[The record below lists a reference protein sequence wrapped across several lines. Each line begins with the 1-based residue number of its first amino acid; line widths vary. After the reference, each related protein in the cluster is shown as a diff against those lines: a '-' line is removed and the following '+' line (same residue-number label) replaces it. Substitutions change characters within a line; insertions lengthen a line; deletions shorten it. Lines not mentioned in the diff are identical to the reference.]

1 MESTSGAFKDAGW
14 VIRQEEADDHP
25 PIDHFSRD
33 ELNLAEFPIAL
44 LTERVPSGLKT
55 LEFQDEIYD
64 QKRRQVVVRKLT
76 VTGSDKFGLPTT
88 KDDEV
93 ILGLIH
99 LTKQANNFTDRKVKF
114 RRSDL
119 IKLLRWPDTGPSY
132 RRLSRSLATW
142 LGVTLYY
149 ENSWWDKQSGT
160 WITKGFHIIEG
171 FEIADAK
178 AAAGGQMTLLP
189 SEFTW
194 NEVIFRSFQ
203 SGYLKSLNFDL
214 YCEFKYP
221 TSQRLYRFLD
231 KHFYRSSK
239 LEYDLKTF
247 ACEHIGL
254 SRNHTA
260 AKLKEKLQP
269 ALEEL
274 EAVGFLEK
282 MSREDRYKKVSQGE
296 WKIRLH
302 QRMVTKAEAKKEQET
317 QQAEARELVT
327 RGVTPG
333 TADDLVE
340 AFPPDRI
347 NRQLEIFDWLSASK
361 DKRVSKSP
369 AGYLVESIRNDYAA
383 PKGFQSKADREKKRA
398 ADEERTRRIA
408 EAKQRAE
415 REQKAREEAEQA
427 RIAAYLATLTAD
439 ECEALEA
446 EAVAKATSFFV
457 QQLRRSKGTPETE
470 ARYLK
475 LIVDT
480 HVSGILESQ

>member
-1 MESTSGAFKDAGW
+1 MESAAEALEHPEWPVPTEDAQG
-14 VIRQEEADDHP
+14 HP
-25 PIDHFSRD
+25 PNEQVSRD

-132 RRLSRSLATW
+132 RRLSKSLACW

-149 ENSWWDKQSGT
+149 DNSWWDKQSGT
-160 WITKGFHIIEG
+160 WITKGFHIIDG
-171 FEIADAK
+171 FEIADAQ

-269 ALEEL
+269 ALDEL
-274 EAVGFLEK
+274 EGVGFIEK
-282 MSREDRYKKVSQGE
+282 MSREERYKKVSQGE

-302 QRMVTKAEAKKEQET
+302 QRAVTKAEAKKEQEA
-317 QQAEARELVT
+317 QQAEAKELVS
-327 RGVTPG
+327 RGVTAA
-333 TADDLVE
+333 TAADLV
-340 AFPPDRI
+340 AAYPRDRI
-347 NRQLEIFDWLSASK
+347 NRQVEIFDWLSTTK

-383 PKGFQSKADREKKRA
+383 PKGFVSKAEREKKRA
-398 ADEERTRRIA
+398 EELERTKRA
-408 EAKQRAE
+408 QEAKQRAE
-415 REQKAREEAEQA
+415 REQKAREEAEQG
-427 RIAAYLATLTAD
+427 RIAAYLEALTA
-439 ECEALEA
+439 EEREAIEA
-446 EAVAKATSFFV
+446 EAIAKANPFFA
-457 QQLRRSKGTPETE
+457 QQLRRSKGNPETE

-475 LIVDT
+475 LILDT
-480 HVSGILESQ
+480 HVSGILESH

>member
-1 MESTSGAFKDAGW
+1 MGARPDATNRNETL
-14 VIRQEEADDHP
+14 VVAEDDASQASKEA
-25 PIDHFSRD
+25 FSRD

-44 LTERVPSGLKT
+44 LTDRVPNGLKT
-55 LEFQDEIYD
+55 IEFQDEIFD
-64 QKRRQVVVRKLT
+64 QKRGQVVVRKLT
-76 VTGSDKFGLPTT
+76 VTGSDKFGLPTA

-119 IKLLRWPDTGPSY
+119 IRLLRWPDTGPSY
-132 RRLSRSLATW
+132 RRLTKSLACW

-149 ENSWWDKQSGT
+149 ENSWWDKQTGT
-160 WITKGFHIIEG
+160 WVTKGFHIIDG
-171 FEIADAK
+171 FEIAEAGS
-178 AAAGGQMTLLP
+178 GGQLSLLP

-194 NEVIFRSFQ
+194 NEVIFKSFR
-203 SGYLKSLNFDL
+203 SGYLKSLNFDV

-231 KHFYRSSK
+231 KHFYRTTK
-239 LEYDLKTF
+239 LEFDLKTF

-269 ALEEL
+269 ALDEL
-274 EAVGFLEK
+274 EGIGFIEK
-282 MSREDRYKKVSQGE
+282 MTREERYKKVSQGE

-302 QRMVTKAEAKKEQET
+302 QRIISKAEAKKEEQAQRAET
-317 QQAEARELVT
+317 EALVS
-327 RGVTPG
+327 RGVTQ
-333 TADDLVE
+333 AAAESLAE
-340 AFPPDRI
+340 AYPPERI
-347 NRQLEIFDWLSASK
+347 ARQVEIFDWLVLTK

-369 AGYLVESIRNDYAA
+369 AGYLVESIRDDYAA
-383 PKGFQSKADREKKRA
+383 PKGFEPKAERDRKQA
-398 ADEERTRRIA
+398 AHAERDRKA
-408 EAKQRAE
+408 EEAKRRAE
-415 REQKAREEAEQA
+415 KEQRAREEADQA
-427 RIAAYLATLTAD
+427 RIAAYLDTLTPD
-439 ECEALEA
+439 ERDALTA
-446 EAVAKATSFFV
+446 EAITKANPFFTR
-457 QQLRRSKGTPETE
+457 LYHASKGNPVTE

-475 LIVDT
+475 LIIDT

>member
-1 MESTSGAFKDAGW
+1 MEAIPDALNRARPLGF
-14 VIRQEEADDHP
+14 VEDDASLP
-25 PIDHFSRD
+25 TKEVFSRD

-44 LTERVPSGLKT
+44 LTDRVPNGVRT
-55 LEFQDEIYD
+55 LEFQDEIFD
-64 QKRRQVVVRKLT
+64 QKRGQVVVRKLT
-76 VTGSDKFGLPTT
+76 VTGSDKFGLPTA

-119 IKLLRWPDTGPSY
+119 IRLLRWPDTGPSY
-132 RRLSRSLATW
+132 RRLTKSLACW

-160 WITKGFHIIEG
+160 WVTKGFHIIDG
-171 FEIADAK
+171 FEIAEAGS
-178 AAAGGQMTLLP
+178 GGQLSLLP

-231 KHFYRSSK
+231 KHFYRLSR
-239 LEYDLKTF
+239 LEFDLKTF

-274 EAVGFLEK
+274 EGIGFIEK
-282 MSREDRYKKVSQGE
+282 MTREERYKKVSQGE

-302 QRMVTKAEAKKEQET
+302 QKVVTKAEAKKEQ
-317 QQAEARELVT
+317 QAQRAEVEELVS
-327 RGVTPG
+327 RGVTQA
-333 TADDLVE
+333 TAENLVG
-340 AFPPDRI
+340 AYPRDRI
-347 NRQLEIFDWLSASK
+347 NRQVEVFDWLVRAK

-369 AGYLVESIRNDYAA
+369 AGYLVESIRDDYAI
-383 PKGFQSKADREKKRA
+383 PKGFESKAEREKKQTAEAERVKRA
-398 ADEERTRRIA
+398 A

-415 REQKAREEAEQA
+415 REQRARDEAEQA
-427 RIAAYLATLTAD
+427 RIADYLETLTPD
-439 ECEALEA
+439 ERDALTA
-446 EAVAKATSFFV
+446 EAIAKANPFFA
-457 QQLRRSKGTPETE
+457 QQFHRSKGKPETE

>member
-1 MESTSGAFKDAGW
+1 MESSSEAQEHGSW
-14 VIRQEEADDHP
+14 VVPEEAVRNHP
-25 PIDHFSRD
+25 SKEQFSRD

-44 LTERVPSGLKT
+44 LTDRVPGGQKT

-64 QKRRQVVVRKLT
+64 QKRRQLVVRKLT
-76 VTGSDKFGLPTT
+76 VTGSDKFGLPTA

-114 RRSDL
+114 KRSDL

-132 RRLSRSLATW
+132 RRLTKSLACW

-149 ENSWWDKQSGT
+149 DNSWWDKQSGS
-160 WITKGFHIIEG
+160 WITKGFHIIDG
-171 FEIADAK
+171 FEIADAQN
-178 AAAGGQMTLLP
+178 AAGQLTFLS

-194 NEVIFRSFQ
+194 NEAIFRSFQ

-231 KHFYRSSK
+231 KHFYRASK
-239 LEYDLKTF
+239 LEYDLRTF

-269 ALEEL
+269 ALDEL
-274 EAVGFLEK
+274 ESVGFIEK
-282 MSREDRYKKVSQGE
+282 MTREERYKKVSQGE

-302 QRMVTKAEAKKEQET
+302 QRVVTKAEAKKEQEA
-317 QQAEARELVT
+317 QRAEVSELAA
-327 RGVTPG
+327 RGVTKT
-333 TADDLVE
+333 TADDLVA
-340 AFPPDRI
+340 AFSLDRI
-347 NRQLEIFDWLSASK
+347 NRQIEIFDWLATTK

-369 AGYLVESIRNDYAA
+369 AGYLVESIRNDYAP
-383 PKGFQSKADREKKRA
+383 PKGFQSKAAKEEKRTAEIERRRK
-398 ADEERTRRIA
+398 ADES
-408 EAKQRAE
+408 KQRAE
-415 REQKAREEAEQA
+415 AEEKAREDAEQNRV
-427 RIAAYLATLTAD
+427 RIYLDSLTSD
-439 ECEALEA
+439 EREALEV
-446 EAVAKATSFFV
+446 EALANANQFFAL
-457 QQLRRSKGTPETE
+457 QLRRAKGNPESE
-470 ARYLK
+470 ARYRK
-475 LIVDT
+475 LIVET

>member
-1 MESTSGAFKDAGW
+1 MEPAS
-14 VIRQEEADDHP
+14 EAHGNAEFVVFNNDGPNHP
-25 PIDHFSRD
+25 PKEQVSRD

-44 LTERVPSGLKT
+44 LTDRVPNGLKT
-55 LEFQDEIYD
+55 LEFQDEIFD
-64 QKRRQVVVRKLT
+64 QKRKQLVARKLT
-76 VTGSDKFGLPTT
+76 VTGSDKFGLPTA

-99 LTKQANNFTDRKVKF
+99 LTKQANDFTDRKVKF

-132 RRLSRSLATW
+132 RRLSKSLACW

-160 WITKGFHIIEG
+160 WITKGFHIIES
-171 FEIADAK
+171 FEIADSGS
-178 AAAGGQMTLLP
+178 GGQMSLLP

-194 NEVIFRSFQ
+194 SEVIFRSFQ
-203 SGYLKSLNFDL
+203 SGYVKSLNFDL

-231 KHFYRSSK
+231 KHFYRRSK

-274 EAVGFLEK
+274 ESVGFIEK
-282 MSREDRYKKVSQGE
+282 MSREERYKKVSHGE
-296 WKIRLH
+296 WKIRLY
-302 QRMVTKAEAKKEQET
+302 QKVVTKAEAKKEEEAQR
-317 QQAEARELVT
+317 AEASELVS
-327 RGVTPG
+327 RGITAA
-333 TADDLVE
+333 TADDLV
-340 AFPPDRI
+340 AAYPRDRI
-347 NRQLEIFDWLSASK
+347 DHQIEVFDWLLSK
-361 DKRVSKSP
+361 KDNRVFKSP
-369 AGYLVESIRNDYAA
+369 GGYLAESIRKSYAP
-383 PKGFQSKADREKKRA
+383 PKGFESKAERERKRTA
-398 ADEERTRRIA
+398 EQERTRRA
-408 EAKQRAE
+408 VEAKQRAE
-415 REQKAREEAEQA
+415 REQQAREEAEQN
-427 RIAAYLATLTAD
+427 RITTYLGSLTVS
-439 ECEALEA
+439 EREALEA
-446 EAVAKATSFFV
+446 EAIANANPFFA
-457 QQLRRSKGTPETE
+457 QQFHRSKGNPETE

-475 LIVDT
+475 LILDT
-480 HVSGILESQ
+480 HVSGILEST